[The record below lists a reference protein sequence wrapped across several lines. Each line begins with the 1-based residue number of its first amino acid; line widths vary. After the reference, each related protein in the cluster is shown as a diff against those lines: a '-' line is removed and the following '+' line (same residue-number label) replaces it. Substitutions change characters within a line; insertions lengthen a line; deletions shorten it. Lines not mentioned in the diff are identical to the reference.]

1 MVPAGPVR
9 SPGDPP
15 PAATVEGV
23 TDRMLPTW
31 FVLLVAGAGALF
43 AAAMAVL
50 FARALFEIPATASFF
65 VTYPGD
71 ATPWPDTPVGFPA
84 WLSWTH
90 FLNGFFL
97 LFVVRSGL
105 LIRGR
110 KRPPAFVT
118 RRAARARRHGLHTWW
133 HLVVDTL
140 WVLTG
145 LVYVVLLIVSGQW
158 KRLVPAS
165 WDVFPNALSAGLQY
179 LSLDWPQHDGWTHY
193 NALQLLL
200 YGFTVFVAAPVA
212 VVAGLRLSPIWP
224 ARLATE
230 TGVLGDRFARTVHWL
245 TAVYIVAFTVVH
257 VALVLL
263 TGALANLNHM
273 YAGRDDETWIG
284 AGVFALSLLVTIAA
298 AILLRPRAQ
307 TRIAE
312 LAGNEVR
319 RMPS

>member
-1 MVPAGPVR
+1 
-9 SPGDPP
+9 
-15 PAATVEGV
+15 
-23 TDRMLPTW
+23 MLPTW

-43 AAAMAVL
+43 AATMAVL

-65 VTYPGD
+65 DTYPGD
-71 ATPWPDTPVGFPA
+71 AAPWPGTPVGFPA
-84 WLSWTH
+84 WLGWTH

-97 LFVVRSGL
+97 FFVVRSGL

-118 RRAARARRHGLHTWW
+118 RRAPGARRHGLHTWW
-133 HLVVDTL
+133 HIVVDVL

-145 LVYVVLLIVSGQW
+145 LVYVVLLIASEQW
-158 KRLVPAS
+158 KRLVPTS
-165 WDVFPNALSAGLQY
+165 WDVLPNALSAGLQY
-179 LSLDWPQHDGWTHY
+179 LSLDWPQHDSWTHY

-200 YGFTVFVAAPVA
+200 YGFTVFIAAPVA
-212 VVAGLRLSPIWP
+212 VAAGLRLSPIWP
-224 ARLATE
+224 GRLTRAT
-230 TGVLGDRFARTVHWL
+230 GLLGDRFARTVHWL
-245 TAVYIVAFTVVH
+245 TAVYFIAFTVVH
-257 VALVLL
+257 VGLVLL

-273 YAGRDDETWIG
+273 YAGRDDQTWVG
-284 AGVFALSLLVTIAA
+284 TGVFAASLLVTIVAA
-298 AILLRPRAQ
+298 ALLRPRAQ